1 MAKYIIKV
9 VLYLRLKECNEQLLR
24 AAAYIRVSTMMEN
37 QEDSYEN
44 QKHHFEELLAKNEQY
59 ENAGI

>member
-1 MAKYIIKV
+1 M
-9 VLYLRLKECNEQLLR
+9 RHKECEVQLLR
-24 AAAYIRVSTMMEN
+24 AAAYIRVSTVMEE

-44 QKHHFEELLAKNEQY
+44 QKQHFEELLAKNEQY